1 VPEPVRHLIGQ
12 PLTVSIWVAW
22 RAREA
27 KTLDKSA
34 DDAGSPRAA
43 SS

>member
-1 VPEPVRHLIGQ
+1 MPEPAVHLIGQ

-22 RAREA
+22 RVRET
-27 KTLDKSA
+27 KIIDKPA
-34 DDAGSPRAA
+34 DETPRAA